1 MPTFF
6 SEHLIL
12 SVEAAKANFC
22 RADPLGLLPHSLPRG
37 FELFDIVTVDSRVPL
52 RSVQL
57 VRRKTRVIS
66 KSLVDKI

>member
-22 RADPLGLLPHSLPRG
+22 RADLLGLPHSLPRG
-37 FELFDIVTVDSRVPL
+37 FELFDIVTVTAEFHSDPYNWSEERPV
-52 RSVQL
+52 
-57 VRRKTRVIS
+57 
-66 KSLVDKI
+66 

>member
-22 RADPLGLLPHSLPRG
+22 RADLLGLPHSLPRG
-37 FELFDIVTVDSRVPL
+37 FELFDIVTVDSLVPL